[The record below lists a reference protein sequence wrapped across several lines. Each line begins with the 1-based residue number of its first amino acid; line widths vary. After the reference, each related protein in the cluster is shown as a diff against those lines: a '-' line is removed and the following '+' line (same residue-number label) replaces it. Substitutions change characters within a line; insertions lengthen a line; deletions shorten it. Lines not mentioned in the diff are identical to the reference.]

1 MPTAKSAPLRI
12 AMAQINPVLG
22 DLDGNSQLILGA
34 VKEALVSG
42 ADVIL
47 FSEMVLTG
55 YPVEDLALRPAFQ
68 KASSRRVNELAEEIA
83 KIGGGELL
91 TLIGYLDHNEKSENA
106 LAAIYQ
112 GKVVGKYV
120 KHHLPN
126 YGVFDEFRNFGPGW
140 NYRLAPLAIAPP
152 GKAPDIYFENIFYW
166 SKASYRIAI

>member
-126 YGVFDEFRNFGPGW
+126 YGVFDEFRNFGPGEKSLVI
-140 NYRLAPLAIAPP
+140 RFGSIDIA
-152 GKAPDIYFENIFYW
+152 
-166 SKASYRIAI
+166 

>member
-22 DLDGNSQLILGA
+22 DLEGNSQLILGA

-42 ADVIL
+42 ADVVL

-68 KASSRRVNELAEEIA
+68 SASKKRVNELAEQIE

-91 TLIGYLDHNEKSENA
+91 VIKVGFFISVHLTVKVMECFFFIIENK
-106 LAAIYQ
+106 LKI
-112 GKVVGKYV
+112 
-120 KHHLPN
+120 KH
-126 YGVFDEFRNFGPGW
+126 
-140 NYRLAPLAIAPP
+140 
-152 GKAPDIYFENIFYW
+152 
-166 SKASYRIAI
+166 